1 MQRQQELSA
10 NQKVHRPAVKK
21 ERKDKN
27 MKTLLG
33 RKLGMTQIF
42 TEAGAVIPVTVVEA
56 GPMTVTQVKTV
67 ETDGYEGIQ
76 VGFEEAKPQRVN
88 KPMTGHFAK
97 NDLKPM
103 RNLIEFRPDEGD
115 TYEIGQQITVADF
128 EEGKK
133 LDVTGT
139 SKGKGTQGNIKR
151 HGHHRGPMSHGSK
164 HKRLAGALAAGT
176 YPSRVFKGNAG
187 PGRMGRETVTVQNV
201 ELVKVI
207 ADRNLMLIK
216 GAIPGNKGG
225 IVRIQYAVKGQDK

>member
-1 MQRQQELSA
+1 
-10 NQKVHRPAVKK
+10 
-21 ERKDKN
+21 
-27 MKTLLG
+27 MKTILG
-33 RKLGMTQIF
+33 KKLGMTQIF
-42 TEAGAVIPVTVVEA
+42 TEAGAVVPVTVVEA

-67 ETDGYEGIQ
+67 ETDGYNGVQ

-88 KPMTGHFAK
+88 KPMTGHFEKAGV
-97 NDLKPM
+97 KPM
-103 RNLIEFRPDEGD
+103 KHIIEFRSEDGE
-115 TYEIGQQITVADF
+115 TYEVGQVITAAEF

-207 ADRNLMLIK
+207 EEQNLMLIK
-216 GAIPGNKGG
+216 GAVPGNKGG

>member
-1 MQRQQELSA
+1 
-10 NQKVHRPAVKK
+10 
-21 ERKDKN
+21 
-27 MKTLLG
+27 MKTILG
-33 RKLGMTQIF
+33 KKLGMTQIF
-42 TEAGAVIPVTVVEA
+42 TEHAVIPVTVVEA
-56 GPMTVTQVKTV
+56 GPVTVTQIKTV
-67 ETDGYEGIQ
+67 ENDGYDAVQ
-76 VGFEEAKPQRVN
+76 FGFEDAKPQRVN

-97 NDLKPM
+97 NDIAPKKHLA
-103 RNLIEFRPDEGD
+103 EFRPEDGEA
-115 TYEIGQQITVADF
+115 YEIGQQITVADF

-164 HKRLAGALAAGT
+164 HKRLAGGLAAGT

-207 ADRNLMLIK
+207 EEKNLMLIK
-216 GAIPGNKGG
+216 GAVPGNKGG
-225 IVRIQYAVKGQDK
+225 IVRIQYAVKGQK

>member
-1 MQRQQELSA
+1 M
-10 NQKVHRPAVKK
+10 HRPAVKK

-42 TEAGAVIPVTVVEA
+42 TETGAVVPVTVVEA
-56 GPMTVTQVKTV
+56 GPMTVTQIKTV

-76 VGFEEAKPQRVN
+76 AGSEEAKPQRVN

>member
-1 MQRQQELSA
+1 
-10 NQKVHRPAVKK
+10 
-21 ERKDKN
+21 
-27 MKTLLG
+27 MKTILG
-33 RKLGMTQIF
+33 NKLGMTQIF
-42 TEAGAVIPVTVVEA
+42 TEHAVIPVTVVEA
-56 GPMTVTQVKTV
+56 GPVTVTQIKTV
-67 ETDGYEGIQ
+67 ENDGYDAVQ
-76 VGFEEAKPQRVN
+76 FGFEDAKPQRVN

-97 NDLKPM
+97 NDIAPKKHLA
-103 RNLIEFRPDEGD
+103 EFRPEEGEA
-115 TYEIGQQITVADF
+115 YEIGQQITVADF

-207 ADRNLMLIK
+207 EEKNLMLIK
-216 GAIPGNKGG
+216 GAVPGNKGG
-225 IVRIQYAVKGQDK
+225 IVRIQYAVKGQK

>member
-1 MQRQQELSA
+1 
-10 NQKVHRPAVKK
+10 
-21 ERKDKN
+21 
-27 MKTLLG
+27 MKTILG
-33 RKLGMTQIF
+33 KKLGMTQIF
-42 TEAGAVIPVTVVEA
+42 TEAGAVVPVTVVEA

-67 ETDGYEGIQ
+67 ETDGYNGVQ

-88 KPMTGHFAK
+88 KPMTGHFEKAGV
-97 NDLKPM
+97 KPM
-103 RNLIEFRPDEGD
+103 KHIIEFRPEDGE
-115 TYEIGQQITVADF
+115 TYEVGQVITTAEF

-225 IVRIQYAVKGQDK
+225 IVSIHYAVKGQDK

>member
-1 MQRQQELSA
+1 
-10 NQKVHRPAVKK
+10 
-21 ERKDKN
+21 
-27 MKTLLG
+27 MKTILG
-33 RKLGMTQIF
+33 KKMGMTQIF
-42 TEAGAVIPVTVVEA
+42 TEHGAVVPVTVVEA
-56 GPMTVTQVKTV
+56 GPMTVTQIKTV
-67 ETDGYEGIQ
+67 ETDGYDAVQFG
-76 VGFEEAKPQRVN
+76 VVDAKPQRVN

-97 NDLKPM
+97 NGITPKKHLA
-103 RNLIEFRPDEGD
+103 EFRPEEGE

-207 ADRNLMLIK
+207 EDRNLMLIK
-216 GAIPGNKGG
+216 GAVPGNKGG
-225 IVRIQYAVKGQDK
+225 IVRIQYAVKGQK

>member
-1 MQRQQELSA
+1 
-10 NQKVHRPAVKK
+10 
-21 ERKDKN
+21 
-27 MKTLLG
+27 MKTILG
-33 RKLGMTQIF
+33 KKLGMTQIF
-42 TEAGAVIPVTVVEA
+42 TEHAVIPVTVVEA
-56 GPMTVTQVKTV
+56 GPVTVTQIKTV
-67 ETDGYEGIQ
+67 ENDGYDAVQ
-76 VGFEEAKPQRVN
+76 FGFEDAKPQRVN

-97 NDLKPM
+97 NDIAPKKHLA
-103 RNLIEFRPDEGD
+103 EFRPEEGEA
-115 TYEIGQQITVADF
+115 YEIGQQITVADF

-207 ADRNLMLIK
+207 EDQNLMLVK
-216 GAIPGNKGG
+216 GAVPGNKGG
-225 IVRIQYAVKGQDK
+225 LVRIQYAVKGQDK

>member
-1 MQRQQELSA
+1 
-10 NQKVHRPAVKK
+10 
-21 ERKDKN
+21 
-27 MKTLLG
+27 MKTILG
-33 RKLGMTQIF
+33 KKMGMTQIF
-42 TEAGAVIPVTVVEA
+42 TEQGAVVPVTVIEA
-56 GPMTVTQVKTV
+56 GPMTVTQIKTV
-67 ETDGYEGIQ
+67 ETDGYNAVQ
-76 VGFEEAKPQRVN
+76 FGFADAKPQRVN

-97 NDLKPM
+97 NNITPKKYLAEFKP
-103 RNLIEFRPDEGD
+103 EEGE

-128 EEGKK
+128 EAGKK

-164 HKRLAGALAAGT
+164 HRRLAGALAAGT

-207 ADRNLMLIK
+207 EDKNLMLIK
-216 GAIPGNKGG
+216 GAVPGNKGG

>member
-1 MQRQQELSA
+1 
-10 NQKVHRPAVKK
+10 
-21 ERKDKN
+21 
-27 MKTLLG
+27 MKTILG
-33 RKLGMTQIF
+33 KKMGMTQIF
-42 TEAGAVIPVTVVEA
+42 TEHGAVVPVPVVEA
-56 GPMTVTQVKTV
+56 GPMTVTQIKTV
-67 ETDGYEGIQ
+67 ETDGYDAVQ
-76 VGFEEAKPQRVN
+76 FGFVDAKPQRVN

-97 NDLKPM
+97 NGITPKKHLA
-103 RNLIEFRPDEGD
+103 EFRPEEGE

-207 ADRNLMLIK
+207 EEKNLMLIK
-216 GAIPGNKGG
+216 GAVPGNKGG
-225 IVRIQYAVKGQDK
+225 IVRIQYAVKGQK